1 MEKQKLMDELDE
13 LLNIPQFERIIYHK
27 VEELKTFLR
36 DEISLYQSLKKDFRK
51 AAYGDMQVWDGG
63 EHPRIQTQ
71 TYRFQLDRDDEN
83 RWVPTDIEPHL
94 PPGYDVYDII
104 PMEIIDHISGFKP
117 NPTKIETVNQL
128 VLPQLKGR
136 AFNLRFAVYSDF
148 HAMGTITEIKK
159 PRERTVSDE
168 EGDNLVDISD
178 YYKKD
183 ALELNYKELMYY
195 MEKFPAFKEHV
206 FSEFFMRWKPL
217 IDVQLLPLP

>member
-27 VEELKTFLR
+27 VEELKSFLR
-36 DEISLYQSLKKDFRK
+36 DEVSLYRSLKKDFRK
-51 AAYGDMQVWDGG
+51 AAYGEMQLWEGSDQK
-63 EHPRIQTQ
+63 RIQTQ
-71 TYRFQLDRDDEN
+71 TYRFQLDKDAEN

-94 PPGYDVYDII
+94 PPGFDVYDII
-104 PMEIIDHISGFKP
+104 PMEIINYISGFKA
-117 NPTKIETVNQL
+117 NPTKIEAVNQL
-128 VLPQLKGR
+128 TLPQLKGR
-136 AFNLRFAVYSDF
+136 VFNLRFAIYSDS
-148 HAMGTITEIKK
+148 HALGTISELKK
-159 PRERTVSDE
+159 PRESKVPGD
-168 EGDNLVDISD
+168 EGDNLLDIND
-178 YYKKD
+178 YYKND